1 MRYLNK
7 PVALLMAIFFILNL
21 SGCET
26 LKKKFTRPPR
36 PGKKAGVVL
45 VPQDYKGIYP
55 NDVLYNNHF
64 VYWRTETEDLIDCL
78 TTKGSNKREVL
89 AAKRAVEDL
98 DRMKDLLISPKKEA
112 LGPHIK
118 LYQRV
123 LNKVEIGQPNEV
135 DAAGIRHDL
144 EREKRVI
151 LREFDTKEVRAFIIK
166 DDLSPPPLQTIE
178 QTLEDADKEHPEG
191 TSDEQQKTER

>member
-26 LKKKFTRPPR
+26 LKKKFIRKPR
-36 PGKKAGVVL
+36 HDKKAAAVI
-45 VPQDYKGIYP
+45 VPQDYKGIYS

-64 VYWRTETEDLIDCL
+64 VYWRTWTEDLIDCL
-78 TTKGSNKREVL
+78 ATKGSNKREVL
-89 AAKRAVEDL
+89 AARRAVEDL
-98 DRMKDLLISPKKEA
+98 ERMKDLLISPKKEA
-112 LGPHIK
+112 LGSHIK
-118 LYQRV
+118 VYQRV

-135 DAAGIRHDL
+135 NAAGIRHDL

-151 LREFDTKEVRAFIIK
+151 LREFETKEVKVFIMK
-166 DDLSPPPLQTIE
+166 EDLPPQPLQTIE
-178 QTLEDADKEHPEG
+178 QTLEDADKEPVEE
-191 TSDEQQKTER
+191 TFR